1 MSKLWRSLKKAGFLS
16 IPFLVLFCLL
26 EWSYR
31 GQWIDYYKSSFH
43 YLNLDF
49 NKKKPSILVFG
60 DSFTANTKG
69 YLEDVKNQFRD
80 RYNVVNS
87 AIPGTAPR
95 QAYYM
100 AERRI
105 TTSDPRLVICQLY
118 LGNDLLD
125 EDLPVNWNT
134 LSFERNVYY
143 SVSSVFRITTFIN
156 YKFAQIS
163 TSLNSD
169 FDETIESKSDTLFNA
184 EHYSPRKKMLF
195 KAAPNY
201 LNDTYYL
208 NPPLQ
213 KAFDRTIDYLKSIKS
228 EVPENC
234 EFRILVIPDEVSV
247 SEKYAQ
253 QAELLGATRFELADT
268 YPIIQA
274 LQKTFENQVWDATPV
289 FQVAEQQGE
298 TVFFPNDEHLN
309 AFGHQVLGEFVTH
322 QIQNEMPW

>member
-1 MSKLWRSLKKAGFLS
+1 MPAPRIAAASQRAVRVESVRTCPLPACTNAIVAAAVVSVVVVAVDGGWRVATGALARTALLACRVACPIGICEFGQQQEIRGREEGGREKGHEEVGRKEKEGGFLS

-163 TSLNSD
+163 TS
-169 FDETIESKSDTLFNA
+169 TKAVCDTSTNKIY
-184 EHYSPRKKMLF
+184 YSTQDTQLL
-195 KAAPNY
+195 AP
-201 LNDTYYL
+201 
-208 NPPLQ
+208 
-213 KAFDRTIDYLKSIKS
+213 
-228 EVPENC
+228 
-234 EFRILVIPDEVSV
+234 
-247 SEKYAQ
+247 
-253 QAELLGATRFELADT
+253 G
-268 YPIIQA
+268 
-274 LQKTFENQVWDATPV
+274 
-289 FQVAEQQGE
+289 
-298 TVFFPNDEHLN
+298 
-309 AFGHQVLGEFVTH
+309 
-322 QIQNEMPW
+322 